1 MTEDKDAQREV
12 AEVLLPI
19 AVELSGEWLKF
30 QLAETEIFEGA
41 WCELLKTN

>member
-19 AVELSGEWLKF
+19 AVELAREWLKF
-30 QLAETEIFEGA
+30 QLAETKTFEEM
-41 WCELLKTN
+41 WRELCS